1 MIGHGSDALV
11 PVVATTGPHRAIER
25 KHISAQAQRP
35 GMHKD
40 ELLELH
46 EQMVI
51 IMEYFKDLEH
61 VDEDLFEAYEEIDV
75 TPDDVHMSK
84 SEHKHA
90 VFVLGNALANAM
102 SEDEFSDAGRV
113 GKRMRELAEDAER
126 KL

>member
-1 MIGHGSDALV
+1 
-11 PVVATTGPHRAIER
+11 
-25 KHISAQAQRP
+25 
-35 GMHKD
+35 MHKD

-46 EQMVI
+46 EQMVM
-51 IMEYFKDLEH
+51 IMEYFRDLEQ
-61 VDEDLFEAYEEIDV
+61 VDEELFAPYQQIEV
-75 TPDDVHMSK
+75 TPDDVHKSK

-113 GKRMRELAEDAER
+113 GKRMKELAEDAES

>member
-1 MIGHGSDALV
+1 
-11 PVVATTGPHRAIER
+11 
-25 KHISAQAQRP
+25 
-35 GMHKD
+35 MHKD

-46 EQMVI
+46 EQMVL
-51 IMEYFKDLEH
+51 IMNYFKNLEH
-61 VDEDLFEAYEEIDV
+61 VDDNLFQAYDEIDV

-113 GKRMRELAEDAER
+113 GKRMKELAEDAES

>member
-1 MIGHGSDALV
+1 
-11 PVVATTGPHRAIER
+11 
-25 KHISAQAQRP
+25 
-35 GMHKD
+35 MHKD

-46 EQMVI
+46 EQMVL

-61 VDEDLFEAYEEIDV
+61 IDDDLFKQYEELDV
-75 TPDDVHMSK
+75 TPDDVHISK

-102 SEDEFSDAGRV
+102 SDDEFSDAGRV
-113 GKRMRELAEDAER
+113 GKRMKELAEDAEN